1 MILVMITVD
10 SMENAE
16 KIAETLLEEK
26 LAACVNMIP
35 NVKSI
40 YVWQGE
46 KKIDTEILM
55 FAKTEKDKFP
65 SLVKRVKEMH
75 PYELPEIVGI
85 PVSYGLPEYIEWVK
99 KSLV

>member
-26 LAACVNMIP
+26 LVACVNIIP